1 VTQQQCADIEEMRAE
16 FSRKCLDIT
25 TQLERQNT
33 EAHGR
38 FRSMVTYV
46 AKQLGESI
54 TCQNAHLIDR
64 CKQMLSEREHA
75 LQLGS
80 KNANDGAASGPA
92 VMSAVSTSV
101 SDDSKPT
108 SATKESQVCLPEPGV
123 TSTVGALVA
132 SSAAQLYTVT
142 CTQSSTDCSMRPAKL
157 PCMSTSSLPLASSSM
172 ITSTANTMVPTSNAL
187 SALSTAVRTG
197 EQNIKGSDVVPCSE
211 LLDCLSQLNHKIKSL
226 VTDHYS
232 HDGSGEH
239 VQPQSATTEGQ
250 ASMKS
255 TTGEGV
261 ATSASKGDT
270 AEAHTPPN
278 QQPASAGVQNHKQSV
293 MRPKEMT
300 GRAY

>member
-1 VTQQQCADIEEMRAE
+1 MTQQQCADIEEMRAE

-64 CKQMLSEREHA
+64 CTQMLSEREHA

-92 VMSAVSTSV
+92 VMSAVNTSV
-101 SDDSKPT
+101 SDDRKQT
-108 SATKESQVCLPEPGV
+108 SATKESQVCPPEPGI

-157 PCMSTSSLPLASSSM
+157 PCISTSSLP
-172 ITSTANTMVPTSNAL
+172 
-187 SALSTAVRTG
+187 SA
-197 EQNIKGSDVVPCSE
+197 
-211 LLDCLSQLNHKIKSL
+211 
-226 VTDHYS
+226 
-232 HDGSGEH
+232 
-239 VQPQSATTEGQ
+239 
-250 ASMKS
+250 
-255 TTGEGV
+255 
-261 ATSASKGDT
+261 
-270 AEAHTPPN
+270 
-278 QQPASAGVQNHKQSV
+278 
-293 MRPKEMT
+293 
-300 GRAY
+300 